1 MHGTWRS
8 EKGRCTIGKDPV
20 TARLSYLEPLG
31 EEKVHG
37 WLEPIKDEAK
47 QWTTMTCD
55 SIHYILVST
64 LLLLLLLL
72 SLLLL
77 FMVTLL

>member
-1 MHGTWRS
+1 MRQELPKSVSLDNPGEGLHGSWRS

-37 WLEPIKDEAK
+37 WLEPIKDEEA
-47 QWTTMTCD
+47 QWHGT
-55 SIHYILVST
+55 LVF
-64 LLLLLLLL
+64 LKEP
-72 SLLLL
+72 
-77 FMVTLL
+77 